1 MAMTPKL
8 ALLLCLFA
16 TWVSSSP
23 QAKPAPSN
31 LPEPV
36 TLLGYDGDAME
47 PFVTRDGEYL
57 FFNNRNGPKDQTDL
71 HWAQRINDLAFRYRG
86 RVDGAN
92 SAELD
97 GVPSMSAAGR
107 FCHIST
113 RAYRE
118 TLATVF
124 CGTWR
129 EGRLTGSTLQTKA
142 SPHVPGDLI
151 FDAEVSASGN
161 TLVVAQGRFR
171 GAGFPQT
178 ADLRQARWNGVEFI
192 LTPGDDH
199 LFARLNTKA
208 LEYAPALSANGLTLA
223 FTRLEGSGPF
233 ARSSFWLAKRKTT
246 TEPFGVPIKIKTDQG
261 FVEAPTFSADGT
273 MIYDHRRIA
282 GRYSIW
288 RVRVP

>member
-1 MAMTPKL
+1 MTPKL

-36 TLLGYDGDAME
+36 TLQGYDGDAME
-47 PFVTRDGEYL
+47 PFITRDGEYL

-71 HWAQRINDLAFRYRG
+71 HWAQRINDLAFRYSG
-86 RVDGAN
+86 RVHGAN

-142 SPHVPGDLI
+142 SPHFPGELI
-151 FDAEVSASGN
+151 FDAEISASGD
-161 TLVVAQGRFR
+161 TLIVAQGRFR
-171 GAGFPQT
+171 GGGFPQT

-192 LTPGDDH
+192 LSPDDDR
-199 LFARLNTKA
+199 LFARLNTRA

-223 FTRLEGSGPF
+223 FTRLEGNGLFP
-233 ARSSFWLAKRKTT
+233 RSSLWLARRKTAN
-246 TEPFGVPIKIKTDQG
+246 EPFGVPTQIKADQG
-261 FVEAPTFSADGT
+261 FAEALTFSADGT

-288 RVRVP
+288 RIRAP